1 MYNIYFWQTT
11 TGMAA
16 ARLPWATVYIKVAAA
31 AMSHCR
37 PEDTKLRYYYY
48 YYCFI

>member
-1 MYNIYFWQTT
+1 M
-11 TGMAA
+11 GMAA

-37 PEDTKLRYYYY
+37 PDYTKLCY